1 MNTVSIDLYNLFMP
15 VVQLFRNW
23 LEINVSFAGTTFP
36 LWAVICFV
44 LLVSIFI
51 RVLASLGAIIVHYA
65 D

>member
-1 MNTVSIDLYNLFMP
+1 MNAVTIDLYNLFMP
-15 VVQLFRNW
+15 VIQLFRNW
-23 LEINVSFAGTTFP
+23 LEIEVSFSNVSFP

-51 RVLASLGAIIVHYA
+51 RVLASLGAIVVHYS